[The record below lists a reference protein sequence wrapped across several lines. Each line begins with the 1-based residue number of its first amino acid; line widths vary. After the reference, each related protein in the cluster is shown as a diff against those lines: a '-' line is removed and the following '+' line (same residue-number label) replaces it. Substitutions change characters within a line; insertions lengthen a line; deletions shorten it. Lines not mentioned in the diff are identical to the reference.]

1 MDKIERRLFSH
12 ISMNWRGRPLVSH
25 EVIVELIG
33 STTTQ
38 SGLRVEAQLD
48 TGAYPTKVQVSDE
61 QMAQL
66 RLRRHR
72 FHGEWNYPIR
82 PKATLVNRS

>member
-1 MDKIERRLFSH
+1 
-12 ISMNWRGRPLVSH
+12 VSH

-48 TGAYPTKVQVSDE
+48 TGAYPAKVQVSDE

-66 RLRRHR
+66 QLRRHR
-72 FHGEWNYPIR
+72 FHGEWNYSILPR
-82 PKATLVNRS
+82 ETPANCS